1 MCLEDRSDGSLLPG
15 ANLALLDDELVQFC
29 HGEQLG
35 GHRFRLSRLLRGRRG
50 TEWASADHEAG
61 GRFIL
66 IEPAVTGV
74 TDLPVSRLGS
84 SIRFRGKGPGEDP
97 AAAEAV
103 TLLLKGRALLPPS
116 PVPVTASLLAD
127 GSVTVQLIRRSRE
140 GWGWVGGV
148 RPG

>member
-74 TDLPVSRLGS
+74 TDLPVSRPGT
-84 SIRFRGKGPGEDP
+84 SIRFRGTGPGEDP
-97 AAAEAV
+97 AAADAV
-103 TLLLKGRALLPPS
+103 TRLLKGRGLLPPERQRD
-116 PVPVTASLLAD
+116 VEGKVASERVGL
-127 GSVTVQLIRRSRE
+127 GGHGTVKKKIDRNE
-140 GWGWVGGV
+140 KI
-148 RPG
+148 